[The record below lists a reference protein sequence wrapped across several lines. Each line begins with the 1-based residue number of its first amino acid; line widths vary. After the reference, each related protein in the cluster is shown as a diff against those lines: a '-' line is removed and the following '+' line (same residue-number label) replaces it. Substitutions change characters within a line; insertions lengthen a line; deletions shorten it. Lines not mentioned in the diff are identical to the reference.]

1 MAPLLKMFG
10 KWDDFLSRGLSDEE
24 VEKFRCHEQTGGPLG
39 TDSFIARLGNVL
51 GRILHKQKPGTK
63 GSQKKN
69 RNLKLSMVSPEFSLR

>member
-39 TDSFIARLGNVL
+39 ADSFIARLGNVL

>member
-39 TDSFIARLGNVL
+39 ADSFIARLEMSL
-51 GRILHKQKPGTK
+51 GEYSI
-63 GSQKKN
+63 S
-69 RNLKLSMVSPEFSLR
+69 RNPAQRGLKRKIGISN